1 MPPTCRRLFTPWGS
15 AGSAV
20 DGKQNLPSASPNK
33 NPHTALCRVVFML
46 ECSPSSRKRNKVR
59 MKGGRWLAK
68 VTARLKPLQTPGL
81 SLVPPI
87 ALAIGLAQGH
97 RSALLLSGGA
107 VTFPGLLS
115 SSPERHLPMYSPSPQ
130 PCVQVHQRW
139 PLSRCSLSNNPGKNP
154 PAAPLGRGQAKQK
167 SHCMRVARS

>member
-1 MPPTCRRLFTPWGS
+1 MPPTCRRLFTPRGS

-59 MKGGRWLAK
+59 MKGGQWLAK

-87 ALAIGLAQGH
+87 ALAIGLAQGWK
-97 RSALLLSGGA
+97 SG
-107 VTFPGLLS
+107 S
-115 SSPERHLPMYSPSPQ
+115 
-130 PCVQVHQRW
+130 
-139 PLSRCSLSNNPGKNP
+139 
-154 PAAPLGRGQAKQK
+154 
-167 SHCMRVARS
+167 